1 MKGLFAGISVM
12 MRSMKSQ
19 WFKVLW
25 RFWPGLLCL
34 AVVFILLAWGLE
46 PRPRKI
52 AVLPFT
58 SLLSKY
64 DHAFSPDGKFLAT
77 RSTGII
83 SGHGGY
89 YSAITLHDLITQSEV
104 FTENNYIDDFRFDA
118 DGNLVYLITQPHFHD
133 KRGRQK
139 QLALWH
145 PGEPKGIVVWEH
157 DDIGSREDERIVKQR
172 GSIVHTYFRLS
183 PDARTLL
190 FATFDKT
197 HVRGEFIDSVT
208 GKARHTFT
216 LLSQNR
222 DGVMLHEVHT
232 VFTSDSKTVI
242 VQTNEIEVHSNVQ
255 ECYWHWVDVMTG
267 KVLQTMKL
275 PETPISQGFLLA
287 TATTPIAQATN
298 SAGEMYF
305 IFVKNKQ
312 VQSVK
317 LDEMRLPQVTEKH
330 QPKTITQLKE
340 SIGSS
345 ENELIAYQWWNLRDV
360 SKDLSEMLRGW
371 AVRDV
376 SSGKLLQTYNEA
388 DQDHSQKGN
397 DADQWHLVTL
407 LQGRYLIL
415 ERFIQ
420 DDQGVINRWLKQA
433 RSWLGLREEENQALR
448 LMDVGTGANLQQIHI
463 PLSGTSVLLAPD
475 GNSITVL
482 LGNENSIEV
491 RTYDFPL
498 HQPWLLIWTWA
509 LGVAAAI
516 TLLVEARR
524 WWRRPK
530 SVQAHLVPPE
540 TDSAPLTRKVD

>member
-1 MKGLFAGISVM
+1 MKGLFVDISVM
-12 MRSMKSQ
+12 MPSMKSR

-34 AVVFILLAWGLE
+34 AVTFLVLAWGLE
-46 PRPRKI
+46 PRPRTI

-64 DHAFSPDGKFLAT
+64 DHAFSPNGKFLAT
-77 RSTGII
+77 RSTGLIL
-83 SGHGGY
+83 GHGRY

-104 FTENNYIDDFRFDA
+104 FDENNYIDDFRFDA
-118 DGNLVYLITQPHFHD
+118 DGNLVYLITQPHFND
-133 KRGRQK
+133 KRKRQK

-145 PGEPKGIVVWEH
+145 PGKPKGIVVWEH
-157 DDIGSREDERIVKQR
+157 DDVGSHENERIAEQL
-172 GSIVHTYFRLS
+172 GSIVRTYFRLS

-208 GKARHTFT
+208 GNARQTTFT
-216 LLSQNR
+216 LPSQNR

-232 VFTSDSKTVI
+232 VFTCDSKTVI
-242 VQTNEIEVHSNVQ
+242 IQTNEIEVNSNVQ
-255 ECYWHWVDVMTG
+255 ECYWHWVDVLTG
-267 KVLQTMKL
+267 KVFQTMKM
-275 PETPISQGFLLA
+275 PEKPVIQGFLLA

-298 SAGEMYF
+298 AVGELYF

-312 VQSVK
+312 VQSVR
-317 LDEMRLPQVTEKH
+317 LDEMKLPQALEKH
-330 QPKTITQLKE
+330 QSKTITQLNE

-345 ENELIAYQWWNLRDV
+345 ENETIAYQWWNIRDI
-360 SKDLSEMLRGW
+360 SKDSSEMLCGW

-388 DQDHSQKGN
+388 GQDHSPKSDDG
-397 DADQWHLVTL
+397 DQWYLVTL

-415 ERFIQ
+415 ERHIQ
-420 DDQGVINRWLKQA
+420 DDQDVIHRWLQQA
-433 RSWLGLREEENQALR
+433 RSWLGLREEENQVLR
-448 LMDVGTGANLQQIHI
+448 LMDVVNGANLQQIHI
-463 PLSGTSVLLAPD
+463 PMRQTSVLLSSD
-475 GNSITVL
+475 GKSITVL
-482 LGNENSIEV
+482 LGNETRIEL

-498 HQPWLLIWTWA
+498 HQPWLLIWSWA
-509 LGVAAAI
+509 VGVAGAI

-524 WWRRPK
+524 WWRR
-530 SVQAHLVPPE
+530 
-540 TDSAPLTRKVD
+540 RKVQV